1 MNILISTCNIGIPV
15 LMIFIGILYK
25 CNLYKDRQN
34 IRFNCTYS
42 NVFTGFSE
50 RDREHLYKNTNNLA
64 SVNRKCSLIW
74 SISGVCTLLLTIIS
88 LILNKSDIYN
98 TSVILLEPEF
108 LILVI
113 VFITVEY
120 VLKRNFYKKN
130 STILNYCH
138 TKGY

>member
-15 LMIFIGILYK
+15 LMILIGILYK
-25 CNLYKDRQN
+25 CNLYKKIDRTLDL
-34 IRFNCTYS
+34 IVPMVTF
-42 NVFTGFSE
+42 FTGFSE

-74 SISGVCTLLLTIIS
+74 SISGVCTLLLTIIIS

-98 TSVILLEPEF
+98 TSVILLEPEL

-120 VLKRNFYKKN
+120 ILKRNFNKKI
-130 STILNYCH
+130 SEQY
-138 TKGY
+138 

>member
-1 MNILISTCNIGIPV
+1 MNILMLTCNIGIPV
-15 LMIFIGILYK
+15 VMILIGILFK
-25 CNLYKDRQN
+25 CNSYKKIDKTLDL
-34 IRFNCTYS
+34 IVPIAMF
-42 NVFTGFSE
+42 FTGFSE

-120 VLKRNFYKKN
+120 VLKRNFNKKI
-130 STILNYCH
+130 SEQY
-138 TKGY
+138 

>member
-1 MNILISTCNIGIPV
+1 MNILMLTCSIAIPV
-15 LMIFIGILYK
+15 LMILIGILFK
-25 CNLYKDRQN
+25 CNSYKNRQN
-34 IRFNCTYS
+34 IRFNYTYS

-98 TSVILLEPEF
+98 TSVILLEPEL

-113 VFITVEY
+113 VFISVEY
-120 VLKRNFYKKN
+120 ILKRNFNKN
-130 STILNYCH
+130 
-138 TKGY
+138 

>member
-1 MNILISTCNIGIPV
+1 MNILMLTCNIGIPV

-25 CNLYKDRQN
+25 CNLYKKIDKTLDL
-34 IRFNCTYS
+34 IVPIAMF
-42 NVFTGFSE
+42 FTGFSE
-50 RDREHLYKNTNNLA
+50 RDREHLYKNTNKLA
-64 SVNRKCSLIW
+64 LVNRKCSLIW

-88 LILNKSDIYN
+88 LILNKSNIYN

-120 VLKRNFYKKN
+120 ILKRNFYKKIQQ
-130 STILNYCH
+130 S
-138 TKGY
+138 